1 MGARYGQHFL
11 RNRGAIDAIL
21 KRFDASETDAV
32 VELGPGRGA
41 LTRALLTSAGAL
53 AAVEIDAALAA
64 DLARSLG
71 VDLMPAESLRSRPPD
86 PDVRRFI
93 VRGDATELRYAD
105 LAPHL
110 GAGADRRLRVIGN
123 LPYVVATALV
133 RRALAERHLVAE
145 ALVMVQKEVADR
157 LLALPGSKDY
167 GFLSV
172 LLALTSERR
181 RIMTLEPGSFD
192 PPPRVRSS
200 VVSLLFPPPR
210 RDFRDED
217 ARLEALLRASF
228 TERRKKLAS
237 NLAKAY
243 GLARG
248 DAAARLAALD
258 ADPEARAE
266 ALAPEVFARLA
277 AELPFPPSGSEAPL
291 TRPKTGRSRR
301 SGC

>member
-11 RNRGAIDAIL
+11 RNRGAIDTIL
-21 KRFDASETDAV
+21 KRFDASENDAV

-41 LTRALLTSAGAL
+41 LTRTLLVSAGSF

-64 DLARSLG
+64 DLAGSLG
-71 VDLMPAESLRSRPPD
+71 ITLMPGEAVRSQPPD
-86 PDVRRFI
+86 PGFRRFI
-93 VRGDATELRYAD
+93 VRGDATEIRYED
-105 LAPHL
+105 LARHL
-110 GAGADRRLRVIGN
+110 GAGPDRRLRVIGN
-123 LPYVVATALV
+123 LPYVVGTALV

-157 LLALPGSKDY
+157 LLAQPGSRDY

-172 LLALTSERR
+172 LLALGSVRR
-181 RIMTLEPGSFD
+181 RVMTLEPGSFD
-192 PPPRVRSS
+192 PPPKVRSS
-200 VVSLLFPPPR
+200 VVSLVFPPPAGG
-210 RDFRDED
+210 FRDED

-243 GLARG
+243 ALGR
-248 DAAARLAALD
+248 DEAAARLAEQG

-266 ALAPEVFARLA
+266 ALAPGVFARLA
-277 AELPFPPSGSEAPL
+277 AVLPYPPPGPGP
-291 TRPKTGRSRR
+291 R
-301 SGC
+301 